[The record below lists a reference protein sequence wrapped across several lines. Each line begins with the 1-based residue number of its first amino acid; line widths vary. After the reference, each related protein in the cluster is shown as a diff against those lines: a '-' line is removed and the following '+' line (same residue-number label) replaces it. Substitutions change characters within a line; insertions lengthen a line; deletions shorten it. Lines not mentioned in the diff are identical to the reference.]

1 MATNS
6 VKVNIVLRHD
16 TEQNWKT
23 KNPVL
28 LEGEAAVNTDNN
40 LIKIGDGRSTWDAL
54 SYVNDAKTASHYE
67 GDANGNET
75 DTEVIARVLADI
87 TPNTDDIFIV
97 KRVISGTKIS
107 RTIYVYDG
115 EKWIACVGNYD
126 AENVY
131 FDSDLIATAPI
142 GTVTIPASGSTTIA
156 AEGKSVKQVL
166 SAILAQE
173 KNPTATAPSATITL
187 AQAGAKEV
195 GTSVTPSY
203 TTKFNAGSY
212 TYGPETGI
220 TVSSYSVSDGAATK
234 ETATGAFDPI
244 TVGDSTNYKLSL
256 TANYTDGA
264 VPKTN
269 LGNNCPEKQIKA
281 GKATANSGAITGYR
295 SFFYGVV
302 KTDALDSSVI
312 RALTNGGAYNSAK
325 TLTVSVTGNDNVG
338 IVVAYPADSTRGGID
353 KVLLTT
359 SMNADITADYVVQAN
374 VNVEGLNGYTAKAYK
389 VYMYKPAS
397 LTAGQTHK
405 ITLK

>member
-6 VKVNIVLRHD
+6 VKVNIILRHD

-28 LEGEAAVNTDNN
+28 LEGEAAVSTDNN
-40 LIKIGDGRSTWDAL
+40 LIKIGDGKSPWDAL

-67 GDANGNET
+67 GDATENET
-75 DTEVIARVLADI
+75 DAEVIARVLAD
-87 TPNTDDIFIV
+87 TAPNTDDIFIV

-107 RTIYVYDG
+107 RTVYVYDG

-220 TVSSYSVSDGAATK
+220 TVSSYSVSDGTATK

>member
-16 TEQNWKT
+16 TEQNWKI

-28 LEGEAAVNTDNN
+28 LEGEAAVSTDNN
-40 LIKIGDGRSTWDAL
+40 LIKIGDGKSPWDAL

-67 GDANGNET
+67 GDATENET
-75 DTEVIARVLADI
+75 DAEVIARVLAD
-87 TPNTDDIFIV
+87 TAPNTDDIFIV

-107 RTIYVYDG
+107 RTVYVYDG

-142 GTVTIPASGSTTIA
+142 GTVTIPASGSATIA

-220 TVSSYSVSDGAATK
+220 TVSSYSVSDGTATK
-234 ETATGAFDPI
+234 ETATGTFDPI

-256 TANYTDGA
+256 TANYTAGA

-269 LGNNCPEKQIKA
+269 LGNDCAEKQIKA

-302 KTDALDSSVI
+302 KTDALNSAVI
-312 RALTNGGAYNSAK
+312 RALTNGGAYNAAK
-325 TLTVSVTGNDNVG
+325 TLTVNVTGNDNVG

-374 VNVEGLNGYTAKAYK
+374 VDVEGLNGYAAKAYK

>member
-6 VKVNIVLRHD
+6 VKVNIILRHD

-28 LEGEAAVNTDNN
+28 LEGEAAVSTDNN
-40 LIKIGDGRSTWDAL
+40 LIKIGDGKSPWDAL

-67 GDANGNET
+67 GDATENET
-75 DTEVIARVLADI
+75 DAEVIARVLAD
-87 TPNTDDIFIV
+87 TAPNTDDIFIV

-107 RTIYVYDG
+107 RTVYVYDG

-220 TVSSYSVSDGAATK
+220 TVSSYSVSDGTATK

-281 GKATANSGAITGYR
+281 GRATANSGAITGYR

-302 KTDALDSSVI
+302 KTDALDSSII

>member
-28 LEGEAAVNTDNN
+28 LEGEAAVSTDNN

-67 GDANGNET
+67 GDATENET
-75 DTEVIARVLADI
+75 DAEVIARVLAD
-87 TPNTDDIFIV
+87 TAPNTDDIFIV

-107 RTIYVYDG
+107 RTVYVYDG

-220 TVSSYSVSDGAATK
+220 TVSSYSVSDGTTTK

>member
-6 VKVNIVLRHD
+6 VKVNIILRHD

-28 LEGEAAVNTDNN
+28 LEGEAAVSTDNN
-40 LIKIGDGRSTWDAL
+40 LIKIGDGKSPWDAL

-67 GDANGNET
+67 GDATENET
-75 DTEVIARVLADI
+75 DAEVIARVLAD
-87 TPNTDDIFIV
+87 TAPNTDDIFIV

-107 RTIYVYDG
+107 RTVYVYDG

-173 KNPTATAPSATITL
+173 KNPIATAPSATITL

-195 GTSVTPSY
+195 GTSITPSY
-203 TTKFNAGSY
+203 TTNFNAGSY

-220 TVSSYSVSDGAATK
+220 TVSSYSVSDGTATK

>member
-28 LEGEAAVNTDNN
+28 LEGEAAVSTDNN
-40 LIKIGDGRSTWDAL
+40 LIKIGDGKSPWDAL

-67 GDANGNET
+67 GDATENET
-75 DTEVIARVLADI
+75 DAEVIARVLAD
-87 TPNTDDIFIV
+87 TAPNTDDIFIV

-107 RTIYVYDG
+107 RTVYVYDG

-142 GTVTIPASGSTTIA
+142 GTVTIPASGSATIA

-220 TVSSYSVSDGAATK
+220 TVSSYSVSDGTATK

-244 TVGDSTNYKLSL
+244 TIGDSTNYKLSL

-269 LGNNCPEKQIKA
+269 LGNDCAEKQIKA

-302 KTDALDSSVI
+302 KTDTLDSSVI
-312 RALTNGGAYNSAK
+312 RALTNGGAYNGAK

-359 SMNADITADYVVQAN
+359 SMNADITTDYVVQAN

>member
-28 LEGEAAVNTDNN
+28 LEGEAAVSTDNN
-40 LIKIGDGRSTWDAL
+40 LIKIGDGKSPWDAL

-67 GDANGNET
+67 GDATENET
-75 DTEVIARVLADI
+75 DAEVITRVLAD
-87 TPNTDDIFIV
+87 TAPNTDDIFIV

-107 RTIYVYDG
+107 RTVYVYDG

-142 GTVTIPASGSTTIA
+142 GTVTIPASGSATIA

-220 TVSSYSVSDGAATK
+220 TVSSYSVSDGTATK
-234 ETATGAFDPI
+234 ETATGTFDPI

-302 KTDALDSSVI
+302 KTDTLDSSVI
-312 RALTNGGAYNSAK
+312 RALTNGGAYNGAK